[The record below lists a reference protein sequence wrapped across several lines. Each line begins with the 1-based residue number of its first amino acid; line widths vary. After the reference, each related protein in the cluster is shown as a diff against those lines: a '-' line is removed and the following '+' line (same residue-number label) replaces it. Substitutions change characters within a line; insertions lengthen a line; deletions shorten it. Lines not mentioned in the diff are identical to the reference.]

1 MHNLYAPEKYFTAP
15 GTYPHWELRVD
26 PHRMEC
32 KNRGRPVRMS
42 IAQCARLHACMHVH
56 MPECVHAYPYLL
68 TRVNHLCVCKRVC
81 AHAFMCVQTCVR
93 ERFPELTTQKC

>member
-1 MHNLYAPEKYFTAP
+1 
-15 GTYPHWELRVD
+15 
-26 PHRMEC
+26 
-32 KNRGRPVRMS
+32 
-42 IAQCARLHACMHVH
+42 MHVH